1 MAKESLDEK
10 RRSFKSMF
18 RKLPYRVII
27 YVVIILKLIA
37 VSYFNISISDNE
49 SRFLD
54 NQSTESILDMY
65 Q

>member
-1 MAKESLDEK
+1 MREK
-10 RRSFKSMF
+10 RSFKPMF

-49 SRFLD
+49 SRFLG
-54 NQSTESILDMY
+54 NQSSESISDMY
-65 Q
+65 H